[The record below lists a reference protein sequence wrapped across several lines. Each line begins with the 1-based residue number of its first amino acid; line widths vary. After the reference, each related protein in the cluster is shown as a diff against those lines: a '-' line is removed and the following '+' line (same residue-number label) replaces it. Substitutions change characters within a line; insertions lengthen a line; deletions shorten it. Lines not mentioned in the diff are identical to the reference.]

1 MPSPGSS
8 GKGKR
13 LVIGNGADPEP
24 AAATEQKPA
33 ACTWSLALPAGLAM
47 LAFAIGFA
55 AERDDGPH

>member
-1 MPSPGSS
+1 MLNAARVHGSLWLPPMPSPGSS

-33 ACTWSLALPAGLAM
+33 A
-47 LAFAIGFA
+47 
-55 AERDDGPH
+55 